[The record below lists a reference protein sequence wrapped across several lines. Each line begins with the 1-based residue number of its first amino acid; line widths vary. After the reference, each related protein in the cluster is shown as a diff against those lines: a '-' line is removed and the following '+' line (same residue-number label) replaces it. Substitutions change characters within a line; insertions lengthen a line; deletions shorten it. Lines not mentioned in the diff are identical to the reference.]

1 MRQSTIIFLS
11 FILSAQSVMS
21 AYAASSTIMADD
33 TIVIEQNSSPIS
45 LPQQRPVPQPAPQPV
60 TQAQSTTP
68 EKPKPSE
75 KKTASK
81 KSEKK
86 TASKKQNKKQK
97 QQKQSKKPAPQEV
110 SSDLPYYV
118 LGGLAVGGIVA
129 LAAGGGGGGGGGG
142 GSDTNTIDFAAEAQR
157 NYGLTNIQS
166 FPAYARGATGQNAT
180 VAVIDSGFDTTHP
193 DLAGNMLTGIDVVDN
208 DGNVNNNYDGDY
220 HGNWVSGVVASVR
233 NGVGTHGVAYDAKI
247 LPIRAGDA
255 DGFSYVDLASAV
267 DVARNR
273 PDVDVINLSLGS
285 QDTLSGTN
293 PLTGTGTVYY
303 DTPISKAATFWN
315 IGTVGQ
321 AYATALANAEA
332 AGKVVVF
339 AAGNEG
345 FNAATGTIYYFS
357 SATERTQAT
366 FLGTATYNQFL
377 ASTGVSSAN
386 YAANQSTFDARLPEI
401 IGSPV
406 TTGTWLNVVATDQNN
421 VIADFSNGCGD
432 TQNFCLA
439 APGVDIVTTGNN
451 GSYQTVSGT
460 SFAAPHV
467 SGAVAVLMSA
477 FPNLTPE
484 QVVTLLLTTATDLG
498 DAGVDDVYGRGLVNL
513 DEATKPQGTTS
524 VASASGL
531 TAPVP
536 SGLLSS
542 AFGDSLQAGNV
553 AFLDGYGRVYNAP
566 VKTLVDDMNPAD
578 LTDKFGA
585 LWQSASAFA
594 SRDDRGQAGSIYNW
608 SASSDNRDDTVG
620 MAVSSLGYVKGGG
633 ISPLFSYQSSDTVR
647 AGFAMNPAVYANQDV
662 NRMQIS
668 VPVSEASAL
677 RVGSAFS
684 KNYSAEGTVPL
695 VNDNKTMGY
704 DLEYAQRIADDVD
717 VAAFTGVMREKGQ
730 VLGSLFNG
738 AFAVEDTNTTFAGV
752 SATYSLAPS
761 TFLTGSYM
769 YATSDASTQNQAF
782 SMQDLSSDSTMLGL
796 VSTDVASTG
805 DAAMVSLRQP
815 LRNRSGSGSLSSIS
829 GYTDDGGYASR
840 TTNYDLTP
848 SGREQTLEFAYSTP
862 VGEAQSVTFT
872 LGGSQDYANVAGQEE
887 AHALAVYRLTW

>member
-1 MRQSTIIFLS
+1 
-11 FILSAQSVMS
+11 
-21 AYAASSTIMADD
+21 
-33 TIVIEQNSSPIS
+33 
-45 LPQQRPVPQPAPQPV
+45 
-60 TQAQSTTP
+60 
-68 EKPKPSE
+68 
-75 KKTASK
+75 
-81 KSEKK
+81 
-86 TASKKQNKKQK
+86 
-97 QQKQSKKPAPQEV
+97 
-110 SSDLPYYV
+110 
-118 LGGLAVGGIVA
+118 
-129 LAAGGGGGGGGGG
+129 
-142 GSDTNTIDFAAEAQR
+142 
-157 NYGLTNIQS
+157 
-166 FPAYARGATGQNAT
+166 
-180 VAVIDSGFDTTHP
+180 
-193 DLAGNMLTGIDVVDN
+193 
-208 DGNVNNNYDGDY
+208 VN
-220 HGNWVSGVVASVR
+220 
-233 NGVGTHGVAYDAKI
+233 
-247 LPIRAGDA
+247 
-255 DGFSYVDLASAV
+255 
-267 DVARNR
+267 
-273 PDVDVINLSLGS
+273 
-285 QDTLSGTN
+285 
-293 PLTGTGTVYY
+293 
-303 DTPISKAATFWN
+303 
-315 IGTVGQ
+315 
-321 AYATALANAEA
+321 
-332 AGKVVVF
+332 
-339 AAGNEG
+339 
-345 FNAATGTIYYFS
+345 
-357 SATERTQAT
+357 
-366 FLGTATYNQFL
+366 
-377 ASTGVSSAN
+377 
-386 YAANQSTFDARLPEI
+386 
-401 IGSPV
+401 
-406 TTGTWLNVVATDQNN
+406 
-421 VIADFSNGCGD
+421 
-432 TQNFCLA
+432 
-439 APGVDIVTTGNN
+439 IVTTGNN
-451 GSYQTVSGT
+451 GQYDMVSGT

-498 DAGVDDVYGRGLVNL
+498 AAGVDDVYGRGLVNL

-524 VASASGL
+524 VTSASGL

-608 SASSDNRDDTVG
+608 SASSDNRDDTLGV
-620 MAVSSLGYVKGGG
+620 AASSLGYVKGGG

-840 TTNYDLTP
+840 TTTYDLTP

>member
-1 MRQSTIIFLS
+1 VEIFMRQSTIIFLS

-33 TIVIEQNSSPIS
+33 TIVIEQNSSPVS

-60 TQAQSTTP
+60 TQAQSSTP
-68 EKPKPSE
+68 EKPKP
-75 KKTASK
+75 
-81 KSEKK
+81 SEKK

-97 QQKQSKKPAPQEV
+97 QQKQSKKPAPQQL
-110 SSDLPYYV
+110 SSDLTYYV

-129 LAAGGGGGGGGGG
+129 LAAGGGGGGGGG
-142 GSDTNTIDFAAEAQR
+142 DPAPVVPTPNPDPTPPNDFETLEYNNQ
-157 NYGLTNIQS
+157 YGLGKIKAS
-166 FPAYARGATGQNAT
+166 SAYVRGYTGAGVT

-193 DLAGNMLTGIDVVDN
+193 DLAGNMLAGIDVVDG
-208 DGNVNNNYDGDY
+208 DTNVNNPETIY

-233 NGVGTHGVAYDAKI
+233 NGLGTHGVAYDAKI
-247 LPIRAGDA
+247 LPIRAGEDR
-255 DGFSYVDLASAV
+255 GFDLVDVASAV

-273 PDVDVINLSLGS
+273 SDVDVINLSLG
-285 QDTLSGTN
+285 TTTFVSG
-293 PLTGTGTVYY
+293 PDPRDGVGTVFYG
-303 DTPISKAATFWN
+303 TPLPKTRT
-315 IGTVGQ
+315 IGSLDS
-321 AYATALANAEA
+321 AYITALANAEA
-332 AGKVVVF
+332 ASKVVVF
-339 AAGNEG
+339 AAGNDG
-345 FNAATGTIYYFS
+345 FNSVNGAILFYDDPNANPVGSLSANTFFTIPG
-357 SATERTQAT
+357 ATEFFDR
-366 FLGTATYNQFL
+366 
-377 ASTGVSSAN
+377 
-386 YAANQSTFDARLPEI
+386 NQSSFDARLPVI
-401 IGSPV
+401 SGSPV
-406 TTGTWLNVVATDQNN
+406 GTGTWLNVVATDQNN
-421 VIADFSNGCGD
+421 TIASFSNGCGD
-432 TQNFCLA
+432 TKDFCLA
-439 APGVDIVTTGNN
+439 APGVNIVTTGNN

-484 QVVTLLLTTATDLG
+484 QVVDLLLTTATDLG

-513 DEATKPQGTTS
+513 DAATKPQGTTS

-542 AFGDSLQAGNV
+542 AFGDSLQAGSV

-566 VKTLVDDMNPAD
+566 VQSLVEGINPAD

-608 SASSDNRDDTVG
+608 SASSDNRDDTLGV
-620 MAVSSLGYVKGGG
+620 AASSLGYVKGGG
-633 ISPLFSYQSSDTVR
+633 VSPLFSYQSSDTLR

-704 DLEYAQRIADDVD
+704 DLEYAQRIADDLD

-862 VGEAQSVTFT
+862 VGESQSVTFT
-872 LGGSQDYANVAGQEE
+872 IGGSQDYANVAGQEE

>member
-1 MRQSTIIFLS
+1 MF
-11 FILSAQSVMS
+11 
-21 AYAASSTIMADD
+21 
-33 TIVIEQNSSPIS
+33 
-45 LPQQRPVPQPAPQPV
+45 
-60 TQAQSTTP
+60 
-68 EKPKPSE
+68 
-75 KKTASK
+75 
-81 KSEKK
+81 
-86 TASKKQNKKQK
+86 
-97 QQKQSKKPAPQEV
+97 
-110 SSDLPYYV
+110 PYYL
-118 LGGLAVGGIVA
+118 LGGLAVGGII
-129 LAAGGGGGGGGGG
+129 AASGGGGGGGGGG
-142 GSDTNTIDFAAEAQR
+142 TPAPVAPKPTPTPTPPPTPTPTPPPPSSFETPEYLNQ
-157 NYGLTNIQS
+157 YGLGKIKAS
-166 FPAYARGATGQNAT
+166 AAYARGYTGVGSV
-180 VAVIDSGFDTTHP
+180 VAVVDGGFKPYDLGTDTNPPFGNFVQGYDFFTNDTNPFVPADSNNSRATIVSRVIAGLKNG
-193 DLAGNMLTGIDVVDN
+193 LAE
-208 DGNVNNNYDGDY
+208 
-220 HGNWVSGVVASVR
+220 
-233 NGVGTHGVAYDAKI
+233 HGVAYNAKI
-247 LPIRAGDA
+247 MPLRVLDDDSDLP
-255 DGFSYVDLASAV
+255 
-267 DVARNR
+267 DVSVITTAIEYARNR
-273 PDVDVINLSLGS
+273 PDVDVINMSLGDLGGPS
-285 QDTLSGTN
+285 FVLGQDPRDGVS
-293 PLTGTGTVYY
+293 TVL
-303 DTPISKAATFWN
+303 FE
-315 IGTVGQ
+315 TVREKTIAFTSLPQEFQDGGS
-321 AYATALANAEA
+321 ALAAAERQ
-332 AGKVVVF
+332 GKVIVF
-339 AAGNEG
+339 AAGDEG
-345 FNAATGTIYYFS
+345 FNSETGKIRYYEPES
-357 SATERTQAT
+357 PST
-366 FLGTATYNQFL
+366 FLGEIPISDFFTY
-377 ASTGVSSAN
+377 SGVPEAFN
-386 YAANQSTFDARLPEI
+386 INQSTFEARLPVI
-401 IGSPV
+401 AGSPV
-406 TTGTWLNVVATDQNN
+406 TTGTWLNVIATDQNN
-421 VIADFSNGCGD
+421 TIASFSNGCGD
-432 TQNFCLA
+432 TKDFCLA
-439 APGVDIVTTGNN
+439 APGVNIVTTGNN
-451 GSYQTVSGT
+451 GQYNTVSAT
-460 SFAAPHV
+460 FYASAHV

-477 FPNLTPE
+477 FPNLTPQ

-872 LGGSQDYANVAGQEE
+872 IGGSQDYANVAGQEE